1 MSKFPLEVL
10 KRHVYPYTVGKHHD
24 PAVILGSSFGEDV
37 AVTQLGGDLLLSH
50 VDPIVGAVKGIG
62 WLAVHVA
69 CNDIAASGIRP
80 RWIQLLVMVPSPRH
94 VDHVEQIMS
103 DAARASESLGV
114 TIIVGHTGYSDGL
127 QRPLVA
133 VTALAPAE
141 GRRVVT
147 TGGAKP
153 GDRVYVTRG
162 IGLEGT
168 GILASDFA
176 EDARSRGLGEEDLG
190 GALKL
195 LESVSV
201 VPEALELAD
210 LGATAMHDVTRG
222 GVLETFLEIGC
233 CSGVCMDIDASALPV
248 PLVVKRFAHVFGFDP
263 LKMISSGTLA
273 VTLPPQSAEEAE
285 KRFEKGFCDLKQ
297 VGVVTEGEG
306 VRLREKGGADRFFTE
321 MACEEDELA
330 RMWEVLAPG
339 GKKITK

>member
-10 KRHVYPYTVGKHHD
+10 RKKVYPFTLGKHTD
-24 PAVILGSSFGEDV
+24 PGVVLGSTFGEDV
-37 AVTQLGGDLLLSH
+37 AVTRVGGDLLLSH

-69 CNDIAASGIRP
+69 CNDIAASGIKP
-80 RWIQLLVMVPSPRH
+80 RWIQLLVLVASAKE
-94 VDHVEQIMS
+94 VDQVERIMS
-103 DAARASESLGV
+103 DAARAAESLGV
-114 TIIVGHTGYSDGL
+114 TIIGGHTGYSAAL
-127 QRPLVA
+127 ERPLVA

-147 TGGAKP
+147 TGGARP
-153 GDRVYVTRG
+153 GDLIYVTRG

-176 EDARSRGLGEEDLG
+176 EEALSRGLEQRDIQD
-190 GALKL
+190 ALKL

-201 VPEALELAD
+201 VPEALELSD

-222 GVLETFLEIGC
+222 GVLETFLEIGS

-248 PLVVKRFAHVFGFDP
+248 PPVVNRFAEAFGFDP

-273 VTLPPQSAEEAE
+273 VTLPPESVEEAE
-285 KRFEKGFCDLKQ
+285 KCFARGLCDLKQ
-297 VGVVTEGEG
+297 VGVATEGEG
-306 VRLREKGGADRFFTE
+306 VRLREKDKDRLFTE

-330 RMWEVLAPG
+330 RMWELLVPE
-339 GKKITK
+339 GKRA

>member
-10 KRHVYPYTVGKHHD
+10 RRNVYPFTVGKHFD
-24 PAVILGSSFGEDV
+24 PDVILGSTFGEDV
-37 AVTQLGGDLLLSH
+37 AVTRVGEDLLLSH

-69 CNDIAASGIRP
+69 CNDIAASGVRP
-80 RWIQLLVMVPSPRH
+80 RWIQLLVMVPSAN
-94 VDHVEQIMS
+94 DVEQVERIMS
-103 DAARASESLGV
+103 DSARAAESLGV
-114 TIIVGHTGYSDGL
+114 TIIGGHTGYSAGL
-127 QRPLVA
+127 ERPLVA

-153 GDRVYVTRG
+153 GDLIYVTRG

-176 EDARSRGLGEEDLG
+176 GDAFSRGLVQRDMDD
-190 GALKL
+190 ALKL

-201 VPEALELAD
+201 VSEALELAD

-222 GVLETFLEIGC
+222 GVLETFLEIGS
-233 CSGVCMDIDASALPV
+233 CSGACMNVEVSALPV
-248 PLVVKRFAHVFGFDP
+248 PPVVKRFAEAFGFDP
-263 LKMISSGTLA
+263 LKMISSGSLA
-273 VTLPPQSAEEAE
+273 VTLPLECAREAE
-285 KRFEKGFCDLKQ
+285 KRFEKGFCDLRK
-297 VGVVTEGEG
+297 VGTVTEGKG
-306 VRLREKGGADRFFTE
+306 VRLLEEDGTVRFFTE

>member
-10 KRHVYPYTVGKHHD
+10 QRHVYPYTVRKEHD
-24 PAVILGSSFGEDV
+24 PAVILGSTFGEDV
-37 AVTQLGGDLLLSH
+37 AVTQVGGDLLLSH

-69 CNDIAASGIRP
+69 CNDIAASGVRP

-94 VDHVEQIMS
+94 VDHVEKIMS
-103 DAARASESLGV
+103 DAARAAAILGV
-114 TIIVGHTGYSDGL
+114 TIIGGHTGYSAGL
-127 QRPLVA
+127 LRPLVA

-153 GDRVYVTRG
+153 GDLIYVTRG

-168 GILASDFA
+168 GILASDFT
-176 EDARSRGLGEEDLG
+176 EDAFSRGLVQQDIDD
-190 GALKL
+190 ALKL

-201 VPEALELAD
+201 VPEALKLAD

-222 GVLETFLEIGC
+222 GVLETLLEIGS
-233 CSGVCMDIDASALPV
+233 CSGVCMDITASALPI
-248 PLVVKRFAHVFGFDP
+248 PPVVKRFADAFEFDP
-263 LKMISSGTLA
+263 LKMISSGSLA
-273 VTLPPQSAEEAE
+273 VTLPPECAREAE
-285 KRFEKGFCDLKQ
+285 KSFEKGFCDLKR
-297 VGVVTEGEG
+297 VGVVTEGKG
-306 VRLREKGGADRFFTE
+306 VRLREEDGSVSLFTE

-330 RMWEVLAPG
+330 RMWELLAQE
-339 GKKITK
+339 GKKE